1 LRAALSR
8 DFGSK
13 EDVIMES
20 SVVYLR
26 VDRVAKALCEAAG
39 GVSVSDVHEA
49 MGVTPA
55 RRGLMSPRMRPLNRG
70 LRIAGPA
77 VTAYCGPGDN
87 LMMHRALYLAQP
99 GDVLVVVCQSETSGA
114 QWGDV
119 AARYALKK
127 GLAGVVVQGSMRDT
141 DALEELR
148 FPVWATAI
156 SPIRP
161 EKRAHGAVNVP
172 VACDGVIVNPGD
184 LIIADG
190 DGVICVP
197 RSEAAE
203 AIAGAQARLTREDGL
218 AEAIQG
224 GAHPWEF
231 LKIQQSYDTLGVRE
245 IDGSYPAV

>member
-1 LRAALSR
+1 
-8 DFGSK
+8 
-13 EDVIMES
+13 MES

-26 VDRVAKALCEAAG
+26 VNRVSNDLCKVAKN
-39 GVSVSDVHEA
+39 VSVSDVHEA

-55 RRGLMSPRMRPLNRG
+55 RCSLMTPRMRPLNRG

-77 VTAYCGPGDN
+77 ITAYCGPGDN
-87 LMMHRALYLAQP
+87 LMMHRALYLAEA

-127 GLAGVVVQGSMRDT
+127 GLAGVVVHGCIRDT

-184 LIIADG
+184 LIVADG

-197 RSEAAE
+197 RAEANEAIEAAR
-203 AIAGAQARLTREDGL
+203 ARLVREDAL

-231 LKIQQSYDTLGVRE
+231 GKMQQPYDALGVRE
-245 IDGSYPAV
+245 IDAPYGAV

>member
-1 LRAALSR
+1 
-8 DFGSK
+8 
-13 EDVIMES
+13 MES

-26 VDRVAKALCEAAG
+26 VNRVANALCEAARK
-39 GVSVSDVHEA
+39 VSVSDVHEA

-55 RRGLMSPRMRPLNRG
+55 RRALMTSRMRPLNRG

-77 VTAYCGPGDN
+77 ITAYCGPGDN

-127 GLAGVVVQGSMRDT
+127 GLAGVIVQGCIRDT

-197 RSEAAE
+197 RAE
-203 AIAGAQARLTREDGL
+203 ADDSIAAALARMNREDAL

-231 LKIQQSYDTLGVRE
+231 GKMQQPYDALGVRE
-245 IDGSYPAV
+245 VDAACSAD

>member
-1 LRAALSR
+1 
-8 DFGSK
+8 
-13 EDVIMES
+13 
-20 SVVYLR
+20 
-26 VDRVAKALCEAAG
+26 
-39 GVSVSDVHEA
+39 
-49 MGVTPA
+49 
-55 RRGLMSPRMRPLNRG
+55 
-70 LRIAGPA
+70 
-77 VTAYCGPGDN
+77 
-87 LMMHRALYLAQP
+87 MMHRALYLAEA

-127 GLAGVVVQGSMRDT
+127 GLAGVVVHGCIRDT

-184 LIIADG
+184 LIVADG

-197 RSEAAE
+197 RAEANEAIEAAR
-203 AIAGAQARLTREDGL
+203 ARLVREDAL

-231 LKIQQSYDTLGVRE
+231 GKMQQPYDALGVRE
-245 IDGSYPAV
+245 IDAPYGAV